1 MLRPFLFILCMMYIN
16 NISSAY
22 IVINDSNSSFYELIL
37 YIIVSKLFDYRFR
50 KKRKPKRCD

>member
-1 MLRPFLFILCMMYIN
+1 MMYIN